1 MFEVSCGNNWCL
13 RIIYDRLLGHN
24 LNNPWY
30 GVYEVKVKGPP
41 KLSLNTTTEL
51 RICLF
56 NYPKSPKFYSK
67 TLWLSGF
74 CLVSNKYSE

>member
-41 KLSLNTTTEL
+41 NLSLNTTTEL
-51 RICLF
+51 RI
-56 NYPKSPKFYSK
+56 
-67 TLWLSGF
+67 
-74 CLVSNKYSE
+74 